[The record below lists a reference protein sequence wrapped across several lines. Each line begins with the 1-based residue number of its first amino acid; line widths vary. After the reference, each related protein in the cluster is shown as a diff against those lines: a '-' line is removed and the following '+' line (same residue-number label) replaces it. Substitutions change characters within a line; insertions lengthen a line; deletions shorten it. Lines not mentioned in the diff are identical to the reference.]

1 MSRFGLAAV
10 VTGLLCLVVSTPSFA
25 ELAKEVESM
34 LLKKEK
40 NLNPDMTNPGSEE
53 HPSWFKN
60 SFLDLQEDITDAND
74 AKKRVMLFFYQDGC
88 PYCKKLFDVNLAQK
102 SIVDKMK
109 KHIDAITINM
119 WGDREITDM
128 SGQSMKEKDFA
139 VKMKVMYTPTL
150 LFLDENGKVILRV
163 NGYYKPGKF
172 TTALDYV
179 SGHMETQ
186 SNFRT
191 YFQKVKPPKSLGKL
205 HEQPFISKVPHN
217 LTRLKQKNA
226 KPMLVLFEQKQCPA
240 CDEMHDDVF
249 DRVETLAYLEKFDV
263 VQLDMWSKK
272 TSVTTPQGKKTTAY
286 KWADELDIKYAPTMV
301 FFDTKGEEVFRV
313 EAYFKS
319 FHLQSILDYVSSE
332 GYIKQPNFQR
342 WIEVRADELREKGVE
357 VNLMQ

>member
-1 MSRFGLAAV
+1 MIRRPPR
-10 VTGLLCLVVSTPSFA
+10 ST
-25 ELAKEVESM
+25 
-34 LLKKEK
+34 
-40 NLNPDMTNPGSEE
+40 
-53 HPSWFKN
+53 
-60 SFLDLQEDITDAND
+60 
-74 AKKRVMLFFYQDGC
+74 LF
-88 PYCKKLFDVNLAQK
+88 PYTTLFR
-102 SIVDKMK
+102 S
-109 KHIDAITINM
+109 
-119 WGDREITDM
+119 
-128 SGQSMKEKDFA
+128 
-139 VKMKVMYTPTL
+139 
-150 LFLDENGKVILRV
+150 GKVILRV

-319 FHLQSILDYVSSE
+319 FHLQSILDYVS
-332 GYIKQPNFQR
+332 
-342 WIEVRADELREKGVE
+342 
-357 VNLMQ
+357 